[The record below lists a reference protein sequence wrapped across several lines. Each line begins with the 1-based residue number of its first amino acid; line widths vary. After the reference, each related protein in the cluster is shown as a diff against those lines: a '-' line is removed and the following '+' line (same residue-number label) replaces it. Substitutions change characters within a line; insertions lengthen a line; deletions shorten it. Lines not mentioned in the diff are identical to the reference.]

1 MRVYADSTFLLR
13 LLLTEPDSEGAVACY
28 RRLGKP
34 CLFFL
39 PLHMLEVRNAI
50 FQRAFHQRHSA
61 SSLERR
67 WANRERDAALGR
79 LQHLITQRTLLQV
92 SGDMDAVIDRAGKLS
107 SAHGERLGPRAIDLL
122 HVAAA
127 LILKSELFLTTDA
140 RQQQLA
146 KAEHLKVASVG

>member
-1 MRVYADSTFLLR
+1 MRVYADSSFLLR
-13 LLLTEPDSEGAVACY
+13 LILTEPDSEGAVACY

-67 WANRERDAALGR
+67 WANRERDAALGGV
-79 LQHLITQRTLLQV
+79 LDPTDVLWTSTTAAPDPAQ
-92 SGDMDAVIDRAGKLS
+92 SGPIWAG
-107 SAHGERLGPRAIDLL
+107 GWPG
-122 HVAAA
+122 
-127 LILKSELFLTTDA
+127 
-140 RQQQLA
+140 
-146 KAEHLKVASVG
+146 